1 MTEIIHPGFTQ
12 HTARL
17 EQSWSRWHKRG
28 SWLRAGAGIGAAALG
43 LGVLAFAAAYW
54 LKPPP
59 PPDTIVVQAPPVT
72 VNMPDQPAPQ
82 VTVNVPQQPAPIVNV
97 TVPEARPAPTL
108 PQASAPTRDG
118 KTVTDFAVF
127 HHRQVDGLEVSTGW
141 SYRTPEDKAPI
152 AQWCN
157 LLLSDVHA
165 IEIAREGRPIERGVG
180 EALKAG
186 ITRPQLARLLS
197 ECQWFQGVN
206 ANIRER

>member
-28 SWLRAGAGIGAAALG
+28 LMAPGRGRHRRGCPRSGRAGLCRRLLAEAAAATGYHRRAGAARDGERARPA
-43 LGVLAFAAAYW
+43 
-54 LKPPP
+54 
-59 PPDTIVVQAPPVT
+59 
-72 VNMPDQPAPQ
+72 APQ

-127 HHRQVDGLEVSTGW
+127 HHR
-141 SYRTPEDKAPI
+141 
-152 AQWCN
+152 
-157 LLLSDVHA
+157 
-165 IEIAREGRPIERGVG
+165 
-180 EALKAG
+180 
-186 ITRPQLARLLS
+186 
-197 ECQWFQGVN
+197 
-206 ANIRER
+206 

>member
-12 HTARL
+12 HTERL

-28 SWLRAGAGIGAAALG
+28 SWLRAGAGIGAAAFG
-43 LGVLAFAAAYW
+43 LGALAFAAAYW

-72 VNMPDQPAPQ
+72 VNVPDQPAPQ

-97 TVPEARPAPTL
+97 TVPEAQPAPTL

-152 AQWCN
+152 TQWCN

-165 IEIAREGRPIERGVG
+165 IEIGREGRPFERGVS

-206 ANIRER
+206 TNIRER